1 MDDALERIYI
11 PGDVRDVLRLVC
23 EAPST
28 IVMILDCKKSQLS
41 LTISFLNRRKPV
53 NLKDVHLLL
62 KVDTTVTDTKDFVS
76 KNPRRRQGR
85 NSKSR
90 KQDEF
95 RERIGAQQMAE
106 VDRRRDET
114 FGFLTKDVDQSLSN
128 VVNAVQLTLQRLA
141 LPLSVATRGVG
152 AATAVAYDRAT
163 ITWNIEA
170 IRQILSVHQMYRVH
184 RWLVAYK
191 PVIPRS
197 VNTN

>member
-1 MDDALERIYI
+1 M
-11 PGDVRDVLRLVC
+11 
-23 EAPST
+23 ST
-28 IVMILDCKKSQLS
+28 SS
-41 LTISFLNRRKPV
+41 
-53 NLKDVHLLL
+53 L